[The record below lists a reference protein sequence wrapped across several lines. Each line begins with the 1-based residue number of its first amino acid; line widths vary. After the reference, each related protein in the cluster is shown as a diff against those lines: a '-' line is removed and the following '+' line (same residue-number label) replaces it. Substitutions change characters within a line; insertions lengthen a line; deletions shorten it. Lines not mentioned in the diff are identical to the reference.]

1 MAKVLLEEGKKKESG
16 YRNGSK
22 LVYQQD
28 FRKGNLTLQR
38 RMYMNMDYTPSVK
51 KQGAQMFMIA
61 GLEEQQLS

>member
-1 MAKVLLEEGKKKESG
+1 MVKVLWKEGKKKENV
-16 YRNGSK
+16 YQNGSEPVCRLEFHK
-22 LVYQQD
+22 E
-28 FRKGNLTLQR
+28 NLTLQR